1 VIEKILVNAI
11 SYARAEREQINITAA
26 NLRWLTII
34 KIIPAR
40 RECLSIHHAFR
51 VKYSMALKDQC
62 PGSREIR
69 NPYPEEI
76 TCFWCERVSE
86 IWSDE
91 VEIVCKGCGKT
102 ISREMKPTCIEW
114 CPAARECIGQ
124 EKYERLMK
132 NRAK

>member
-1 VIEKILVNAI
+1 
-11 SYARAEREQINITAA
+11 
-26 NLRWLTII
+26 
-34 KIIPAR
+34 
-40 RECLSIHHAFR
+40 
-51 VKYSMALKDQC
+51 MALKDQC

-69 NPYPEEI
+69 VPYPEEI
-76 TCFWCERVSE
+76 SCPWCDTVSE

-91 VEIVCKGCGKT
+91 VEIVCKGCGKS

-132 NRAK
+132 SLKKKN